1 MAIRRPAARRAVA
14 VLLLAALVGPL
25 SPSARAD
32 DSDPDA
38 PEGTVVLESLT
49 YQTPGLV
56 TAEISYSCE
65 PDTARSLFVGFE
77 QELDLDE
84 EAAGSAEVEDITCD
98 DTTYTVTVD
107 ILTSEG
113 GADFEDPATGHAVI
127 VLTGDDQPVVEDDF
141 DVDPSARPRALGRAN
156 EKFRWKKATIPYV
169 VNSKLTGDQKSD
181 VKAAID
187 HWQQK
192 TPVRFVV
199 RTAANARTYPDY
211 VEFQPSKDGGCNSDV
226 GRVGGRQAVN
236 IADSD
241 SCDAVELVHE
251 IGHAVGLYH
260 EQERPD
266 RDTYVKVSFENIEP
280 SEKHNFQIQKGES
293 TFGTAYD
300 YASIMHYGPKSYSK
314 NGKDTITPKKTLPA
328 GLVLGE
334 TTELSAGDIAAVKA
348 MYK

>member
-1 MAIRRPAARRAVA
+1 MAIRRSSARLAVS
-14 VLLLAALVGPL
+14 VLLLAAAAGPL
-25 SPSARAD
+25 GPAARAD
-32 DSDPDA
+32 DSDPNA

-49 YQTPGLV
+49 YQAPDLV

-65 PDTARSLFVGFE
+65 PDTAHSLFVGFE
-77 QELDLDE
+77 QELDFEE
-84 EAAGSAEVEDITCD
+84 EAAGSAEIEDITCD

-107 ILTSEG
+107 VPAVEG
-113 GADFEDPATGHAVI
+113 GADFEEPLAGQVVI
-127 VLTGDDQPVVEDDF
+127 ALTGDDLPVVEDAF
-141 DVDPSARPRALGRAN
+141 DVDPSERPRSLGRKDK
-156 EKFRWKKATIPYV
+156 KFRWKKATVPYV
-169 VNSKLTGDQKSD
+169 VNSKLGKDQKAD

-187 HWQQK
+187 HWQQN
-192 TPVRFVV
+192 TPVKFVV
-199 RTAANARTYPDY
+199 RTAANARSYPDY
-211 VEFQPSKDGGCNSDV
+211 VEFQPSKDGGCNSEV
-226 GRVGGRQAVN
+226 GRVGGRQTVN
-236 IADSD
+236 IVDDA

-280 SEKHNFQIQKGES
+280 ADKHNFQIQKGES

-314 NGKDTITPKKTLPA
+314 NGKDTITPKQKLPA
-328 GLVLGE
+328 GVVLGE
-334 TTELSAGDIAAVKA
+334 ATELSAGDIAAVKA